1 MRTKGSESYLAR
13 SGTNRDAVD
22 PAMVGK
28 AEASP
33 RVYIPGTVLPLM
45 PENEHAPF
53 STLEPAFVLFGGGLS
68 LSQLCE
74 MTGINATTI
83 QNWVK
88 RGWVPNPVNKK
99 YGRRQVA
106 RVLLINLMRPA
117 MQLDHIAHL
126 LGSINGAVEDESDDN
141 VEETAL
147 FDLLCCAVIR
157 MERRA
162 AISPSVCEQIAAEV
176 MAVNGGGIPQEARKQ
191 VSDVLLL
198 MLLNMAAAQFMHRA
212 ARLYAEIGECI

>member
-1 MRTKGSESYLAR
+1 M
-13 SGTNRDAVD
+13 
-22 PAMVGK
+22 
-28 AEASP
+28 
-33 RVYIPGTVLPLM
+33 
-45 PENEHAPF
+45 
-53 STLEPAFVLFGGGLS
+53 
-68 LSQLCE
+68 
-74 MTGINATTI
+74 
-83 QNWVK
+83 
-88 RGWVPNPVNKK
+88 
-99 YGRRQVA
+99 
-106 RVLLINLMRPA
+106 
-117 MQLDHIAHL
+117 
-126 LGSINGAVEDESDDN
+126 
-141 VEETAL
+141 EETAL